1 MSTTGP
7 MKTNLKEMTKEAI
20 PMPLSSVANPKI
32 HEMKS
37 SIGRLVATNKINF
50 DQFNKTTS
58 PSLPF
63 KFGAAKSSMSSNHL
77 HVAKAENSGI
87 KQSKS
92 AVNLIDFNKV
102 TSKSGSAENVT
113 SIDLSSKNV
122 TESPEKVKKT
132 KKQELTVSENNKIL
146 KNFEELKTSE
156 GNRSPLLTIDGPNDY
171 SYDSYG
177 SESESSHGEY
187 ETIRDY

>member
-1 MSTTGP
+1 
-7 MKTNLKEMTKEAI
+7 MTKEAM

-32 HEMKS
+32 NEMKS
-37 SIGRLVATNKINF
+37 SIGRLAATNKINF

-63 KFGAAKSSMSSNHL
+63 KFGVAKSSMSSNHL
-77 HVAKAENSGI
+77 NPAKAENSGI

-92 AVNLIDFNKV
+92 AIDFNKV

-171 SYDSYG
+171 SYDDSYG

>member
-7 MKTNLKEMTKEAI
+7 SKTNFKDMTKEATV
-20 PMPLSSVANPKI
+20 LNPKI
-32 HEMKS
+32 NEMKS
-37 SIGRLVATNKINF
+37 SIGRLAKTNKINF
-50 DQFNKTTS
+50 DKFNKTTS

-63 KFGAAKSSMSSNHL
+63 KFGAAKSSMSSNL
-77 HVAKAENSGI
+77 AKAENSGI

-92 AVNLIDFNKV
+92 AIDFNKV

-171 SYDSYG
+171 SYDDSYG